1 MPNKPWSQ
9 AEENQL
15 VGSLPAGNSIELIAT
30 NLSRSTNGV
39 FSRAIGAL
47 VALAA
52 LPFGLPV
59 DFFSVFAGALGRCF
73 AVGLLG
79 IAAVPCPMDAG
90 LTGAAEAWGTC

>member
-30 NLSRSTNGV
+30 NLSRSTNEV

-59 DFFSVFAGALGRCF
+59 DFFQCLSFC
-73 AVGLLG
+73 VGVLAFTATQSL
-79 IAAVPCPMDAG
+79 MYY
-90 LTGAAEAWGTC
+90 

>member
-30 NLSRSTNGV
+30 NLSRSTNEV
-39 FSRAIGAL
+39 FSRAIGAR

-52 LPFGLPV
+52 LLLGLPV
-59 DFFSVFAGALGRCF
+59 DFFSVLQGHWVNAL
-73 AVGLLG
+73 LL
-79 IAAVPCPMDAG
+79 AYWVWQPCPAPWMQV
-90 LTGAAEAWGTC
+90 

>member
-47 VALAA
+47 LALTA
-52 LPFGLPV
+52 LLLGLPV
-59 DFFSVFAGALGRCF
+59 DFFSVFTLALGKC
-73 AVGLLG
+73 VGTDL
-79 IAAVPCPMDAG
+79 
-90 LTGAAEAWGTC
+90 

>member
-30 NLSRSTNGV
+30 NLSRSTNEV
-39 FSRAIGAL
+39 FSRAIGAR

-52 LPFGLPV
+52 LLLGLPV
-59 DFFSVFAGALGRCF
+59 DFLKVFSLALDKC
-73 AVGLLG
+73 VGTDL
-79 IAAVPCPMDAG
+79 
-90 LTGAAEAWGTC
+90 